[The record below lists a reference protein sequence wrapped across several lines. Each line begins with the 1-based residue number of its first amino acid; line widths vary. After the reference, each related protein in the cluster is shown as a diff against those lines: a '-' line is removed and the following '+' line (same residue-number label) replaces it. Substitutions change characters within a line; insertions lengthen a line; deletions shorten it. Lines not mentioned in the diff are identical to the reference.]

1 MKVVFPA
8 EVVRELRAARQWYNR
23 RAPGVGERLVDL
35 VDETIGEIART
46 PSSFPQDVR
55 DPIVRRAR
63 VERYPY
69 TLIFM
74 IMEDAGVVVLLALA
88 HGKRKPGYWKK
99 RLRVVPE
106 K

>member
-1 MKVVFPA
+1 MRVVYTA

-23 RAPGVGERLVDL
+23 RAPGVGERLLDL
-35 VDETIGEIART
+35 VDEKIGEIARA
-46 PSSFPQDVR
+46 PGSFPPDRQ

-63 VERYPY
+63 VTKFPY

-74 IMEDAGVVVLLALA
+74 MLDEDAVVVLLALA

-99 RLRVVPE
+99 RLRVVSA

>member
-1 MKVVFPA
+1 MRVVYTA

-23 RAPGVGERLVDL
+23 RAPGVGDRLADL
-35 VDETIGEIART
+35 VDEKVGEIAGA
-46 PSSFPQDVR
+46 PESFPRDRQ

-63 VERYPY
+63 VTKYPY

-74 IMEDAGVVVLLALA
+74 IIADDAVVVLLALA

-99 RLRVVPE
+99 RLRLVPD